1 LNGNRSTAEIPGLH
15 KGKSLHPRLKEDAKM
30 STFQTLVSLVLLIF
44 VLSVIVQAIQEF
56 IKTLLDTKAGVMEE
70 TVEKF
75 MGDHLT
81 LPQVRNA
88 LTLRGFDLTALEN
101 LNKADFRHLLDG
113 IELEDAQL
121 KGVVA
126 SAQATVEQVK
136 DNIAAS
142 YEAARASFQQAYAKK
157 NKVITIILSLLVVA
171 LLNANLLILYELI
184 SSDQAAQQAIVGSA
198 RTVSADQAARSG
210 SDTPQQSD
218 LNTAY
223 SQSRDQIQ
231 KALEHYPILIRTS
244 KFGEDFR
251 NHPYS
256 EVPGL
261 LLMGLLV
268 SLGAPFWNDILKGL
282 MGINNTLNAGGRRN
296 S

>member
-1 LNGNRSTAEIPGLH
+1 
-15 KGKSLHPRLKEDAKM
+15 M

-56 IKTLLDTKAGVMEE
+56 IKTLLGTKAGVMEE

-101 LNKADFRHLLDG
+101 LNKEDFRHLLDG

-157 NKVITIILSLLVVA
+157 NKVITIILSLLVAA

-184 SSDQAAQQAIVGSA
+184 SSDQAAQQAIVGRA
-198 RTVSADQAARSG
+198 EVIGAQQAAINS
-210 SDTPQQSD
+210 SAQQQTD
-218 LNTAY
+218 LGAAY
-223 SQSRDQIQ
+223 AHSRDQIA
-231 KALEHYPILIRTS
+231 KAVESYPILVRTS
-244 KFGEDFR
+244 KFSEDFAK
-251 NHPYS
+251 HPYT

-282 MGINNTLNAGGRRN
+282 VGINNTLNAGGRRN

>member
-1 LNGNRSTAEIPGLH
+1 MG
-15 KGKSLHPRLKEDAKM
+15 
-30 STFQTLVSLVLLIF
+30 TFQSLVSLVLLIF

-56 IKTLLDTKAGVMEE
+56 VKSALNTKVGVMED

-75 MGDHLT
+75 MGSHLT

-88 LTLRGFDLTALEN
+88 LTLRGLDLTTLEN
-101 LNKADFRHLLDG
+101 FNKEDFRHLLDG

-126 SAQATVEQVK
+126 SAQATVEQIK

-142 YEAARASFQQAYAKK
+142 YEGARAAFQQAYAKK
-157 NKVITIILSLLVVA
+157 NKAISIILSLLVVA
-171 LLNANLLILYELI
+171 LLNANLIILYEQV
-184 SSDQAAQQAIVGSA
+184 SSDQAAQQAIVGRA
-198 RTVSADQAARSG
+198 PAVSADQAVNSG
-210 SDTPQQSD
+210 GDPQPRPD
-218 LNTAY
+218 LGSTYA
-223 SQSRDQIQ
+223 QSRDQVQ
-231 KALEHYPILIRTS
+231 KALENYPILFRTS
-244 KFGEDFR
+244 KFGEDFKR
-251 NHPYS
+251 HPYT

-282 MGINNTLNAGGRRN
+282 MGINNTLNANGKGN